1 MSIKEIADLVL
12 NANRAI
18 DVFGEGDENDIKK
31 VYKKYVKV
39 CHPDLNRDNS
49 KMCEDIMSLLNK
61 YYHEALE
68 ELKNGTYNIKNEKE
82 LLKLNTP
89 LFEFDIKNKHY
100 TFYKYLKSDDV
111 CDIYEGLLNDELIT
125 LKIVMDES
133 DNELLESEYDLVS
146 DLEHY
151 SINKPIC
158 KVKINGRVG
167 LIYNKPNAYNIIDF
181 KKHYGCISGSHLCWV
196 LERLLSI
203 LGYLHSNKI
212 VHGNI
217 KEENVYIDADNHN
230 VILDDFALAIKN
242 ASDPNS
248 KYKIINDHFTPSY
261 VDASSRVIPNAD
273 IYAVGII
280 AIDLLGGDI
289 DRIALP
295 ISCDERVRRFIRK
308 LLDKNENDAWKLWNE
323 LIEIRN
329 EVYGLERFK
338 KLNKRK

>member
-1 MSIKEIADLVL
+1 MSIKEIANLVL

-18 DVFGEGDENDIKK
+18 DVFGDGDENDVKR
-31 VYKKYVKV
+31 VYKSYVKI
-39 CHPDLNRDNS
+39 CHPDLNRDNL
-49 KMCEDIMSLLNK
+49 KMCEDVMSLLNK

-68 ELKNGTYNIKNEKE
+68 ELKNGTYNIKDEKE

-89 LFEFDIKNKHY
+89 LFEFNIKNKHY
-100 TFYKYLKSDDV
+100 TFYKYLRSDDV

-133 DNELLESEYDLVS
+133 DNKLLESEYDLVNG
-146 DLEHY
+146 LEHY

-167 LIYNKPNAYNIIDF
+167 LIYNKPNAYNISDF
-181 KKHYGCISGSHLCWV
+181 KKYYGCISGSHVCWI
-196 LERLLSI
+196 LERLLSV

-230 VILDDFALAIKN
+230 VILDDFALSISN
-242 ASDPNS
+242 ASDSNS
-248 KYKIINDHFTPSY
+248 KYKIINDHFTPGY
-261 VDASSRVIPNAD
+261 VDSNSKVIPNAD
-273 IYAVGII
+273 IYAVGKI

-295 ISCDERVRRFIRK
+295 LSCDERVRRFIRK